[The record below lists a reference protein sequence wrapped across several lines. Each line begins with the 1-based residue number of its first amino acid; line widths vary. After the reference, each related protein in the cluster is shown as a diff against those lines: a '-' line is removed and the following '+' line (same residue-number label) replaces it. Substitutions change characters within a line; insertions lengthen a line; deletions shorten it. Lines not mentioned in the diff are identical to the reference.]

1 MVGNKCLFLQNMR
14 RLFCY
19 FVIFSLLTV
28 LTNSVSAQTQ
38 LPKREFRGAWMHTV
52 FQTQYKQPTEA
63 NKKYIRQQLDKLKE
77 TGINVVFFQI
87 RPQSDAFYNSSY
99 EPWSIF
105 LTEGGKAPTPYWDPL
120 EFIINE
126 AHKRGMELH
135 AWLNPYRVTSSAKQT
150 VTKGHIYY
158 KHPERFVKYDGKIYF
173 DPGIPVNRTYIEK
186 IVADVVNR
194 YDIDGIHF
202 DDYFYPYPAKGKS
215 FPDDKSYAKY
225 GKGMKRDDWRRN
237 NVNLLIKS
245 LSSKIKSLKPWVRFG
260 VSPFGI
266 WRNLSSDCCGSA
278 TKGLENYDALYADVR
293 LWAKNGWIDYLIP
306 QIYWEREHQLAS
318 YDVLVDWWNKNA
330 FDRHIYVGQQTELTM
345 KKTDLL
351 PSKESTQLKS
361 KIEMARKADNI
372 EGSCWWPAY
381 SVTKNFGGIADS
393 LKSIHY
399 RFLSLPP
406 TYPWISKDIPES
418 PYDLIVSGKMLKWK
432 SLSPVGKTSDC
443 IRFVVYRFDND
454 NTFDLEN
461 PSAIVAIVNS
471 KELKIS
477 KSGFYVVTALDRV
490 NNESFPSEPVFIE

>member
-1 MVGNKCLFLQNMR
+1 MR

-19 FVIFSLLTV
+19 LTLLFTFLTIFTGAK
-28 LTNSVSAQTQ
+28 SVEAQSS
-38 LPKREFRGAWMHTV
+38 KREFRGAWMHTV
-52 FQTQYKQPTEA
+52 FQTQYKQPTDA

-77 TGINVVFFQI
+77 TGINAVFFQV

-105 LTEGGKAPTPYWDPL
+105 LTDGGKAPTPYWDPL
-120 EFIINE
+120 EFIIDE

-135 AWLNPYRVTSSAKQT
+135 AWLNPYRVISSAKQT

-173 DPGIPVNRTYIEK
+173 DPGVPANRTYIEN
-186 IVADVVNR
+186 IVADIVNR

-202 DDYFYPYPAKGKS
+202 DDYFYPYPAKGKN
-215 FPDDKSYAKY
+215 FPDDKSYTKY

-266 WRNLSSDCCGSA
+266 WRNLSSDSRGSA
-278 TKGLENYDALYADVR
+278 TSGLENYDALYADVC
-293 LWAKNGWIDYLIP
+293 LWAKNGWVDYLIP
-306 QIYWEREHQLAS
+306 QIYWEREHQRAS

-330 FDRHIYVGQQTELTM
+330 FGRHIYIGQQSELTM
-345 KKTDLL
+345 KKTDLP
-351 PSKESTQLKS
+351 PSKEASQLRS
-361 KIEMARKADNI
+361 KIEMARKADKI
-372 EGSCWWPAY
+372 DGSCWWPAY
-381 SVTKNFGGIADS
+381 SVTKNFCGIADS

-399 RFLSLPP
+399 QHLSLPP
-406 TYPWISKDIPES
+406 TYPWISTDRPES
-418 PYDLIVSGKMLKWK
+418 PYDLIVSGKKLKWK
-432 SLSPVGKTSDC
+432 SLSPAGNTSDG
-443 IRFVVYRFDND
+443 IRFVVYRFEDD

-461 PSAIVAIVNS
+461 PAAIVAITNF
-471 KELKIS
+471 KEFNIT
-477 KSGFYVVTALDRV
+477 KSGSYVVTALDRV